1 MTSANREALG
11 YIVEVTDNVFPST
24 PTGQLLN
31 FTGVTFGSENSTT
44 ESKTV
49 RSDTNRQ
56 GTVRTGRTVAGDI
69 SFELQYGALDGLLEG
84 VFRSTWSAAL
94 NVSATGVQFAASG
107 NTITKTGAFGNAVVG
122 QWVRIGG
129 DPVSANRGFRRIL
142 TKTND
147 AITVSG
153 ATLVNETVA
162 GTTTI
167 KGAMLKNGTTTK
179 SFSFERAWADIS
191 QFMQF
196 SGVKADTFSL
206 NVSTNQIVTG
216 SIGLMG
222 RTPDITSSTV
232 WSATTAAASTVS
244 YNSLDH
250 LALILIDDTAVTNDL
265 TGITFNM
272 STNASRREAI
282 GEIDSAGII
291 QNSVSVSGTL
301 TEYFTDDTLLTK
313 NLDFDNFSL
322 AFVLNDEDDNAY
334 VIHMPYCVPK
344 SGKPDN
350 GGLDSQITIAHG
362 FDATYDSTLGY
373 TVSISRIPA

>member
-11 YIVEVTDNVFPST
+11 YIVEVTENVFPST

-31 FTGVTFGSENSTT
+31 FTGVTFGSENTTT

-56 GTVRTGRTVAGDI
+56 GTVRTGRTVSGDI

-84 VFRSTWSAAL
+84 VFRNTWTTALAVST
-94 NVSATGVQFAASG
+94 TGVQFAASG

-122 QWVRIGG
+122 QWVRIAGA
-129 DPVSANRGFRRIL
+129 SNAANNGFKRIL
-142 TKTND
+142 TRTND

-153 ATLVNETVA
+153 STLVNETVA

-167 KGAMLKNGTTTK
+167 KGAVLKNGTTAKT
-179 SFSFERAWADIS
+179 FSFQRAWADIS
-191 QFMQF
+191 QYMQF
-196 SGVKADTFSL
+196 SGVKADSFSL
-206 NVSTNQIVTG
+206 NISTNQIVTG

-222 RTPDITSSTV
+222 RTPANTTSTV

-250 LALILIDDTAVTNDL
+250 LDMILIDDTAVTNDL

-272 STNASRREAI
+272 STNATRREAI
-282 GEIDSAGII
+282 GEIDSAGVI
-291 QNSVSVSGTL
+291 QNSVSIGGTL

-313 NLDFDNFSL
+313 NIDFDNFSL

-350 GGLDSQITIAHG
+350 GGLDSQITISHG
-362 FDATYDSTLGY
+362 FDATYDATLGY

>member
-24 PTGQLLN
+24 PTGQLVN

-56 GTVRTGRTVAGDI
+56 GTVRTGRTVAGDV
-69 SFELQYGALDGLLEG
+69 SFELQYGGVDGLLEG
-84 VFRSTWSAAL
+84 VFRSAWTTPLA
-94 NVSATGVQFAASG
+94 VSATGVAFAASG
-107 NTITKTGAFGNAVVG
+107 NTITKTGAFNNAVVG
-122 QWVRIGG
+122 QWVRVAGA
-129 DPVSANRGFRRIL
+129 SNAANNGYKRIL
-142 TKTND
+142 TRTND

-162 GTTTI
+162 GTVTI
-167 KGAMLKNGTTTK
+167 KGSMLKNGTTTK

-206 NVSTNQIVTG
+206 NVTTNQIVTG

-222 RTPDITSSTV
+222 RSPAVTGSTV
-232 WSATTAAASTVS
+232 WIATTAAASTVS

-250 LALILIDDTAVTNDL
+250 LDLVLIDDTAITNDL

-272 STNASRREAI
+272 STNATRRDAI
-282 GEIDSAGII
+282 GELDSAGII
-291 QNSVSVSGTL
+291 QNSVSVTGTL
-301 TEYFTDDTLLTK
+301 TEYFTDATLLDK
-313 NLDFDNFSL
+313 NIDFDKFSL
-322 AFVLNDEDDNAY
+322 AFVLNDEDNNAY
-334 VIHMPYCVPK
+334 VIHMPFCVPK

-362 FDATYDSTLGY
+362 FDATYDATLGC
-373 TVSISRIPA
+373 TVTITRIPA

>member
-1 MTSANREALG
+1 MTSANRESLG
-11 YIVEVTDNVFPST
+11 YITEVTENVFPTT

-56 GTVRTGRTVAGDI
+56 GTVRTGRTVSGDI
-69 SFELQYGALDGLLEG
+69 SFEMQYGGVDGLLEG
-84 VFRSTWSAAL
+84 VFRNTWSTPL
-94 NVSATGVQFAASG
+94 NVSTTGVAFAASG
-107 NTITKTGAFGNAVVG
+107 NTITKTGAFNNAIVG
-122 QWVRIGG
+122 QWVRISGAG
-129 DPVSANRGFRRIL
+129 NAANNGYKRIL
-142 TKTND
+142 TRTND

-162 GTTTI
+162 GTTII
-167 KGAMLKNGTTTK
+167 KGSLLKNGTTTK
-179 SFSFERAWADIS
+179 TFSFERGWADIS

-196 SGVKADTFSL
+196 TGVKADTFAL
-206 NVSTNQIVTG
+206 NVTTNQIVTG

-222 RTPDITSSTV
+222 RAPAVTGSSV
-232 WSATTAAASTVS
+232 WSATTASASTVS

-250 LALILIDDTAVTNDL
+250 LALILLDDTAITNDL

-282 GEIDSAGII
+282 GELDSAGII

-301 TEYFTDDTLLTK
+301 TEYFTDDSLLSK
-313 NLDFDNFSL
+313 NIDFDTFSL
-322 AFVLNDEDDNAY
+322 AFVLNDENNNAY
-334 VIHMPYCVPK
+334 VIHMPSCKPK

-350 GGLDSQITIAHG
+350 GGLDTQITIAHG
-362 FDATYDSTLGY
+362 FDATYDATLGF
-373 TVSISRIPA
+373 TVSISRIAA